1 MKPVRFSMK
10 LRHEPII
17 TGLKNGTQGH
27 GTITRTA
34 INQHGHMLENHL
46 HRKEHRVFEETALNS
61 SILPTV
67 CQWIPYLWM
76 LALRKEAAAGGRGRG
91 KGCGLAEEEGL
102 LINNVS
108 HNYYSKGS
116 LKTGFIL
123 FTYLLFYMY
132 VYVIM

>member
-1 MKPVRFSMK
+1 MDT
-10 LRHEPII
+10 L
-17 TGLKNGTQGH
+17 
-27 GTITRTA
+27 
-34 INQHGHMLENHL
+34 
-46 HRKEHRVFEETALNS
+46 
-61 SILPTV
+61 
-67 CQWIPYLWM
+67 LWM

-116 LKTGFIL
+116 LKTGFLL

>member
-1 MKPVRFSMK
+1 MNPKELENGEVINKMKPVRFSMK

-27 GTITRTA
+27 GTITRID
-34 INQHGHMLENHL
+34 INQHGHMLENNL
-46 HRKEHRVFEETALNS
+46 HSKKHQVFEEIALNS
-61 SILPTV
+61 SIQPTV

-91 KGCGLAEEEGL
+91 KGCGLAEKEGL

-108 HNYYSKGS
+108 HNYYFKGP
-116 LKTGFIL
+116 F
-123 FTYLLFYMY
+123 
-132 VYVIM
+132 